1 MTIMH
6 YYQCV
11 QVSTMVI
18 IISAIS
24 DSNPQRLTFN
34 FTHPKCIKN
43 ANEKLYLQLRPE

>member
-6 YYQCV
+6 YYEGV

-24 DSNPQRLTFN
+24 DFDPTELVFN
-34 FTHPKCIKN
+34 FTD
-43 ANEKLYLQLRPE
+43 L

>member
-24 DSNPQRLTFN
+24 DSDPQRLTFH
-34 FTHPKCIKN
+34 FTDPKCIKN
-43 ANEKLYLQLRPE
+43 ENEKLYQQLRSE

>member
-24 DSNPQRLTFN
+24 DSDPQRL
-34 FTHPKCIKN
+34 KN
-43 ANEKLYLQLRPE
+43 AEFSECGGDTKD